1 MKDKLEAIIERYN
14 AIEKQMTD
22 QKVFSN
28 PDKLK
33 ETAKIWLN
41 KS

>member
-22 QKVFSN
+22 
-28 PDKLK
+28 LK
-33 ETAKIWLN
+33 KK
-41 KS
+41 KSFVEPR